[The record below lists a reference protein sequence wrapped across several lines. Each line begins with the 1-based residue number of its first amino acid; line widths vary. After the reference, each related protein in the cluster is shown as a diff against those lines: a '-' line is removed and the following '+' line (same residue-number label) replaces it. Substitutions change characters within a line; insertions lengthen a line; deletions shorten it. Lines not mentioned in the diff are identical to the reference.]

1 MLAIPFPFIIA
12 EFVIFF
18 WGVHEWGFFNT
29 LGLYLLPCVLGFLIV
44 STVGRMAIMTLQ
56 STVVKGQLPASKIL
70 HSGAIFLSGIFFLIP
85 SFFTRIIGL
94 ILLLPGLR
102 HLAVWRFKLF
112 MAKQIKKGAASFNF
126 GGKGFGFG
134 GMGGMGGM
142 GNGDSQGFRYYEFRN
157 DGTGF
162 QDVSEVREERE
173 IHAEVVEVTPLEI
186 THGDKKLEDKKPKDE

>member
-1 MLAIPFPFIIA
+1 MIIPFPFIIA
-12 EFVIFF
+12 EVVIFF
-18 WGVHEWGFFNT
+18 LGVNQWGFFNT
-29 LGLYLLPCVLGFLIV
+29 LGLYLLPCILGFIIV

-56 STVVKGQLPASKIL
+56 STVTQGQLPANKIL

-85 SFFTRIIGL
+85 SFFTRIIGV

-126 GGKGFGFG
+126 GGNGFGFG

-142 GNGDSQGFRYYEFRN
+142 GRGGPQGFRYYEFRN

-173 IHAEVVEVTPLEI
+173 IQAEVVDVTPLEI
-186 THGDKKLEDKKPKDE
+186 THEEKKPKED